1 MRRVPKKGRALR
13 GQGPGRGGRAK
24 NTTYFIISYVSKNV
38 YSSHAKSMLP
48 FSKHRSRDALRA
60 GLVAIR
66 SRQRVS
72 ERRSPEQ
79 GENGSAGCWPQK
91 IHPHTQLLRAQAKTR
106 SIRNIL
112 GASKAELISPKA
124 LGKTPL
130 VAAIGRGSQL
140 LASPNSRKMGQ
151 DFGLNCYGQADIC
164 PDSLSGRHN
173 GFVQSPD
180 HFSEISRIFR

>member
-1 MRRVPKKGRALR
+1 
-13 GQGPGRGGRAK
+13 
-24 NTTYFIISYVSKNV
+24 
-38 YSSHAKSMLP
+38 MLP

-66 SRQRVS
+66 SRQRVC

-91 IHPHTQLLRAQAKTR
+91 IHTR
-106 SIRNIL
+106 SCCKRKRKRDRPENIL

-130 VAAIGRGSQL
+130 VVTIGRGSQI

-151 DFGLNCYGQADIC
+151 DFSQNCYGQADIC

-180 HFSEISRIFR
+180 HFSDISRIFR